1 MKLSAADPEEVGAYG
16 DLLGQQYYDI
26 VGSRRPPNGP
36 RTLMFAVLED
46 GIRCYLVNMN
56 ATRPSLRK
64 RFEEAKAWI
73 ENRTDVGVFSFETLC
88 NTFDIDA
95 ERLRKQL
102 RTMSARKL
110 PRGLSAVS
118 RPSAPRPSRVR
129 TRTRRGRQG
138 V

>member
-1 MKLSAADPEEVGAYG
+1 MKPLTEDREEVAAYG

-26 VGSRRPPNGP
+26 VGTRRPPNGP

-56 ATRPSLRK
+56 ATRPSLRQ
-64 RFEEAKAWI
+64 RFEEARAWI
-73 ENRTDVGVFSFETLC
+73 ENREDVGPFAFETLC

-95 ERLRKQL
+95 ETLRKRL
-102 RTMSARKL
+102 RTMSARRL

-118 RPSAPRPSRVR
+118 RQRALRPSRR
-129 TRTRRGRQG
+129 RSRSRRG
-138 V
+138 

>member
-1 MKLSAADPEEVGAYG
+1 MKPSPGNPEEIAAYG

-56 ATRPSLRK
+56 ATRPSLRR

-73 ENRTDVGVFSFETLC
+73 EERNDVGAFAFETLC

-95 ERLRKQL
+95 EKLRKQL
-102 RTMSARKL
+102 RTMSARRL
-110 PRGLSAVS
+110 PRGLSAVTRS
-118 RPSAPRPSRVR
+118 SAPRPSPLRSR
-129 TRTRRGRQG
+129 SRRG
-138 V
+138 